1 MPLLSNQT
9 ARPKDTKGTLRRLL
23 SYLSAFRIPMA
34 IAVILSLGTNLLA
47 LAGPKLAGH
56 AIEAVDK
63 GKGKVDFAT
72 VAYYTRLMLIIYVA
86 SAVCSF
92 VLSVLMMKVGRAVGK
107 KLRKEVFDKL
117 MRTPVGYFDTHQ
129 TGDIISRVS
138 YDIDV
143 ISNSLSTDVV
153 QILASIVT
161 VVGAFIMMLTVCPP
175 LVLAVLV
182 TIPLSVFYTR
192 YITRKARPLL
202 SKRSAMY
209 GQMNGFSE
217 EMFSG
222 QKTIQAYAH
231 EDLTITDFD
240 GINEQT
246 CEAFYNADYIASKI
260 GPSIS
265 FINNLSLALTAM
277 FGSLFYMNGV
287 INLGQI
293 SSFVLYTRKF
303 SGPIN
308 EVANIANELLSA
320 LAAAER
326 VFNLLNEADEV
337 ADLKDAEELTEVRG
351 EVELE
356 DINFSYRPEKPILRD
371 VNLHAEAGKMIAIV
385 GPTGSGKTTII
396 NLLMRFYEPVS
407 GQIYV
412 DDVPHEHFTM
422 ESLRRAYA
430 LVLQDTWVFHG
441 TIYDNIAYGRIGATR
456 EEVVEAAKAA
466 HIHHYIMCLPQGY
479 DTVITEDGGNIS
491 KGQKQ
496 LLTIARAML
505 YDAKMLILDEAT
517 SNVDTRTERRI
528 QKAMRTL
535 MKDKTC
541 FVIAHRLSTIQNA
554 DTILV
559 IGDGTIIESG
569 THDELMSRRGRYYS
583 LYQALRLT
591 GSCTMRKSSRSSS
604 TMTTAPMTR
613 EQWTSR

>member
-161 VVGAFIMMLTVCPP
+161 VIGAFIMMLTVCPP

-583 LYQALRLT
+583 LYQAQF
-591 GSCTMRKSSRSSS
+591 
-604 TMTTAPMTR
+604 
-613 EQWTSR
+613 E

>member
-1 MPLLSNQT
+1 MPLLSNKT
-9 ARPKDTKGTLRRLL
+9 SRPKDTKGTLLRLL
-23 SYLSAFRIPMA
+23 SYLSAFWIPMA
-34 IAVILSLGTNLLA
+34 AALILSLGANLLA
-47 LAGPKLAGH
+47 LAGPKLAGR
-56 AIEAVDK
+56 AIDAVSL

-72 VAYYTRLMLIIYVA
+72 VAYYTKLMIIIYAA

-117 MRTPVGYFDTHQ
+117 MRTPVSYFDTHQ

-161 VVGAFIMMLTVCPP
+161 VIGAFIMMLTVCPP
-175 LVLAVLV
+175 LVLAVLI

-202 SKRSAMY
+202 SRRSAMY
-209 GQMNGFSE
+209 GEMNGYSE

-246 CEAFYNADYIASKI
+246 CEAFYDADYIASKI

-277 FGSLFYMNGV
+277 FGSLFYMNGI

-326 VFNLLNEADEV
+326 VFNLLNEPDEV
-337 ADLKDAEELTEVRG
+337 PDLKDAVELTDIRG

-356 DINFSYRPEKPILRD
+356 DVNFSYRPEKPILRD

-396 NLLMRFYEPVS
+396 NLLMRFYDPVS

-412 DDVPHEHFTM
+412 DDTPHEHFTM

-535 MKDKTC
+535 MNDKTC

-554 DTILV
+554 DSILV
-559 IGDGTIIESG
+559 IGNGTVVESG
-569 THDELMSRRGRYYS
+569 THEELMKKKGRYYIV
-583 LYQALRLT
+583 YQAQF
-591 GSCTMRKSSRSSS
+591 
-604 TMTTAPMTR
+604 
-613 EQWTSR
+613 E